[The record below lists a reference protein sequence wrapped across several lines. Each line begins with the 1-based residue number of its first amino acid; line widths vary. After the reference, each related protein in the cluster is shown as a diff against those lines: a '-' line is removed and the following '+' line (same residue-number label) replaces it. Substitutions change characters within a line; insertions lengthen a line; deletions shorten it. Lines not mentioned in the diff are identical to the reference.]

1 MAAAREHLHHVEH
14 DARHQGQGQP
24 THVRLNFWLLRGLV
38 QRHHAQ
44 TDPHRKGVERPHVG
58 VVALTG
64 LQGGLVQVHHNGDA
78 GHQEQHAHHRSALR
92 VAERLERESDQPQNQ
107 RQVEEVVQA
116 LVVQGL
122 LRQHVAVAEA
132 FRVDEAHAAQPVAVH
147 ERAVALH
154 VVLLAN
160 EVPEEIPEIHPPHL
174 VIAEERQVL
183 PLGGHQLLKGVVEP
197 ALGLKRRADVVLV
210 PGLVRAL
217 GQTAQGVFVRPL
229 LLVETAHVGRAVI
242 EAGLQLVHEV
252 RGQA

>member
-1 MAAAREHLHHVEH
+1 M
-14 DARHQGQGQP
+14 
-24 THVRLNFWLLRGLV
+24 RLNFRLLRGLV
-38 QRHHAQ
+38 QGHHTQ
-44 TDPHRKGVERPHVG
+44 TNPHRKGVERPHVG
-58 VVALTG
+58 VVSFTR

-116 LVVQGL
+116 LVVQGF

-132 FRVDEAHAAQPVAVH
+132 FRVDETHAAEPVAVH

-154 VVLLAN
+154 VVLLSN
-160 EVPEEIPEIHPPHL
+160 EVPEEVPEVHPPHL
-174 VIAEERQVL
+174 VVAEERQVL
-183 PLGGHQLLKGVVEP
+183 PLRGHQLLQGVVEP
-197 ALGLKRRADVVLV
+197 PFGLKRSADVILI
-210 PGLVRAL
+210 PGLVRPL

-229 LLVETAHVGRAVI
+229 LLIQAAHVCRTVI
-242 EAGLQLVHEV
+242 KAGLQLVHEI